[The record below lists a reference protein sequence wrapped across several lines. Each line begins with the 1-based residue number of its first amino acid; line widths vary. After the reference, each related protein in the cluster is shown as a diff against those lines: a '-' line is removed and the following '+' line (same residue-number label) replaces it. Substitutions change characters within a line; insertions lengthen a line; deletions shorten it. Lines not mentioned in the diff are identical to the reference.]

1 MKVAFPHSLAE
12 MMHANEADKKA
23 KAAQIQNREDD
34 IAKKMAKLD
43 QWVTELHA
51 KKSKKEA
58 EAKAAKDRKDR
69 LVEEVRRHFGFKLD
83 ARDERFKEMLEQK
96 EREDRKK
103 QKEAKRQVKE
113 AKMIEKLSARTA
125 ANEQGGEPP
134 KTADEK

>member
-1 MKVAFPHSLAE
+1 MKVAFPHTLAE
-12 MMHANEADKKA
+12 MMQANEVDKAA
-23 KAAQIQNREDD
+23 KAAKIQTREDD

-51 KKSKKEA
+51 KKTKKEA

-83 ARDERFKEMLEQK
+83 IRDERFKEMLDQK

-125 ANEQGGEPP
+125 ASEQGEEP